1 MNGALDRIGIN
12 HDFAPGAAPGM
23 LEILLHRALDAVARP
38 EVSLIAVGVVAPL
51 AVWILVQAQL
61 RPRRRRGA
69 APRRRAGRRRRRIRS
84 ADFAALRRA
93 RMPVRPEGEA
103 RRRA

>member
-1 MNGALDRIGIN
+1 MNGALEKIGIH
-12 HDFAPGAAPGM
+12 HDFAPGAAPGT
-23 LEILLHRALDAVARP
+23 LEVLLHRLLDAVATP

-51 AVWILVQAQL
+51 GLWILVQAQL

-69 APRRRAGRRRRRIRS
+69 GPRRRAGRRRPAGA

-93 RMPVRPEGEA
+93 RMPALPEAEA
-103 RRRA
+103 RERA